1 MFGRAPRPDVF
12 AMFISSPVR
21 IDRHGHLEV
30 FLRIVAANGG
40 AVIADRPYLAIELLD
55 LQLQIFEITVTNPSD
70 YVRRRGPLRSASI
83 VGNAGVVLAPR
94 ASEELCTLIMKIP
107 HSYPKDIRL
116 ECTIGAQGAAP
127 RQFALV
133 ATPATIAA
141 AATRARAEDPT
152 LVTTDVFTI
161 ETD

>member
-1 MFGRAPRPDVF
+1 MQLFQ
-12 AMFISSPVR
+12 
-21 IDRHGHLEV
+21 EV
-30 FLRIVAANGG
+30 AKQRDYMAVLKIFL
-40 AVIADRPYLAIELLD
+40 
-55 LQLQIFEITVTNPSD
+55 
-70 YVRRRGPLRSASI
+70 
-83 VGNAGVVLAPR
+83 AGVVLAPR